1 MLSVLPT
8 ANKFFTSVQWLFQ
21 NVLDDT
27 HTHTHTHTHTLI
39 VNANKNAPVF
49 YI

>member
-27 HTHTHTHTHTLI
+27 HTHTLI

>member
-1 MLSVLPT
+1 MFSVLPT

-27 HTHTHTHTHTLI
+27 HTHTHTHTHTLLL
-39 VNANKNAPVF
+39 NAPVF